1 MKKVLLIEDDDQLRE
16 NITEL
21 LEIYNYRVYAAEEGK
36 KGVDLAHEVHPDVI
50 VCDIMMPG
58 MDGYQVLDRL
68 SHEND
73 TRKIPF
79 IYMSAK
85 SDRSDVR
92 KGMDL
97 GADDYIPKPFE
108 ETELISAIEN
118 RIARVEIL
126 RKKEEEEGP
135 GNETPAIQ
143 DLENLRSWFAG
154 HGEIVELRS
163 KNHVY
168 EEGNHSNYVY
178 LIRDGMVKT
187 ITMDESGHELINK
200 VYREGDFF
208 GYTSLMETTPYRES
222 AIAIKSCS
230 LFAVPKDIMA
240 EILLK
245 NHHLTLAIIDLLSS
259 DIISYRERLLQM
271 AYGTVRKKAASSIL
285 QFLNQLQPK
294 PGEGIYISRSDL
306 ASVAGIAPESF
317 IRALTE
323 FKNEGLITS
332 KGRNIKVLDVEG
344 LKRI

>member
-1 MKKVLLIEDDDQLRE
+1 MRKVLLIEDDEQLRE
-16 NITEL
+16 NIAEL
-21 LEIYNYRVYAAEEGK
+21 LELYNYRVFATGEGK
-36 KGVDLAHEVHPDVI
+36 EGVDLAHEIQPDVI

-58 MDGYQVLDRL
+58 MDGYQVLEKL
-68 SHEND
+68 SHGLD

-85 SDRSDVR
+85 SERSDVR

-97 GADDYIPKPFE
+97 GADDYISKPFE
-108 ETELISAIEN
+108 EQELISAIEN

-126 RKKEEEEGP
+126 KKKEEISGSRM
-135 GNETPAIQ
+135 ETPSIE
-143 DLENLRSWFAG
+143 DLDNLRAWFAL
-154 HGEIVELRS
+154 HGDFLNLKAKEHI
-163 KNHVY
+163 Y
-168 EEGNHSNYVY
+168 DEGNHSNFVY
-178 LIRDGMVKT
+178 LIEKGMVKT

-200 VYREGDFF
+200 IYREGDFF

-222 AIAIKSCS
+222 AVAIRQGA
-230 LFAVPKDIMA
+230 FYAVHKEIMA

-245 NHHLTLAIIDLLSS
+245 NHHLTLAIIDMLSS
-259 DIISYRERLLQM
+259 DIVSYKERLLQM
-271 AYGTVRKKAASSIL
+271 AYGTVRKKAAASIL
-285 QFLNQLQPK
+285 QFLHQLRPK
-294 PGEGIYISRSDL
+294 PQEGIYISRSDL

-323 FKNEGLITS
+323 FKQEGLISS

>member
-16 NITEL
+16 NIAEL
-21 LEIYNYRVYAAEEGK
+21 LELYNYEVFATPEGR
-36 KGVDLAHEVHPDVI
+36 KGVELAKEVHPDVI

-58 MDGYQVLDRL
+58 MDGYQVLEKL
-68 SHEND
+68 SHDPN

-108 ETELISAIEN
+108 EEELISAIEN
-118 RIARVEIL
+118 RIARVAIL
-126 RKKEEEEGP
+126 SREERQSPLVEVP
-135 GNETPAIQ
+135 SIP
-143 DLENLRSWFAG
+143 DLEGLKLWFAG
-154 HGEIVELRS
+154 NGEIINVS
-163 KNHVY
+163 AKSHIY
-168 EEGNHSNYVY
+168 EEGHHSNYVY
-178 LIRDGMVKT
+178 LIRQGMVKT

-208 GYTSLMETTPYRES
+208 GYTSLMETTPYKETAS
-222 AIAIKSCS
+222 GIQSCA
-230 LFAVPKDIMA
+230 LFAVHKEIMGK
-240 EILLK
+240 ILLK
-245 NHHLTLAIIDLLSS
+245 NHHLTLEIIDLLSS
-259 DIISYRERLLQM
+259 DIMSYKERLLQM

-285 QFLNQLQPK
+285 QFLRQLEPSPQ
-294 PGEGIYISRSDL
+294 EGIYISRSDL

-323 FKNEGLITS
+323 FKNEGLIAS
-332 KGRNIKVLDVEG
+332 RGRNIKVLDIDG
-344 LKRI
+344 LKSI